1 MGKTSRSMNL
11 LQSCKTRCIIALLVF
26 VSFIPVQAQY
36 TLSGKVSTAQEPA
49 TLDKIV
55 IQLVNPENDST
66 INYTPV
72 DKEGNFSIK
81 AVAGHYLINFEWD
94 SYILEQKIVALQSD
108 TDLGLIPLSFPVYDE
123 LKGVAITAKAQSLSL
138 KDGKLIYTPAINSA
152 QSVFEVLQ
160 TTPTLTVTDE
170 AIQLNGKGTPRIMI
184 NGRWQRMPVDQLL
197 TYLKSLPAQTVKNI
211 QVVRNPGAEQDAE
224 NNSGYINIILRD
236 LKEQGYLGSVSMNA
250 FKATYFNYN
259 PAINLS
265 AHSGKLQLNAH
276 IGYSNG
282 KMNTPGSNF
291 LHFPDKYWEEHNRQI
306 KTSNAL
312 PLSFN
317 ADYQLSKKHLIGAG
331 ITYQDSRYKSDEHN
345 QTDIFNLNRTQI
357 DSSLLTTGKNPETM
371 NTFSLNLNYT
381 YHIDDSG
388 RKIVLDLNHYEQNYN
403 RQQEFTNLQFD
414 HNGQATQ
421 PGQSFRSGNDQRML
435 ISTANIDVQH
445 PLKWLNLNYGA
456 KFSYISNQN
465 RTSFYQYL
473 SGNWEPDY
481 SRFDHFTYDESTYAL
496 FARASKEVQKWS
508 LSTGLR
514 WEFTETMGISKV
526 YNIRNKSNYARL
538 FPSASIGYNPSATH
552 NYSLNYSRRIDRPFF
567 GQVNPFRWYHT
578 QYAFTNGNPSLQPY
592 FSHNIELNYV
602 LHQKWFFGAYYS
614 RSDGMF
620 SEYDLVDPVS
630 NFRETRVDNIL
641 NLNVYGLNVSAQ
653 VYPMKFW
660 LLVPQAGISYTQ
672 IFSKADFLDYSAGTF
687 VYSSLYQQFNLD
699 EKKQWLFDANTYVY
713 APRNYGI
720 MQFKTLW
727 AQSFKL
733 TYATSDTK
741 WQFVLSAND
750 VFRSAAMRY
759 NSIINETL
767 RERYV
772 YRDQRHIGLT
782 VRYNFK
788 NGTTQAK
795 REKSQSNEEEMDRTR
810 G

>member
-1 MGKTSRSMNL
+1 MNRVQL
-11 LQSCKTRCIIALLVF
+11 YKALCILALLALMSF
-26 VSFIPVQAQY
+26 VSAHAQY
-36 TLSGKVSTAQEPA
+36 KLSGKITVDREQA
-49 TLDKIV
+49 TLEKIIV
-55 IQLVNPENDST
+55 QLVNAENDST
-66 INYTPV
+66 INSMPV
-72 DKEGNFSIK
+72 DKDGNFSIK
-81 AVAGHYLINFEWD
+81 ALEGHYLINFEWD
-94 SYILEQKIVALQSD
+94 SYILEQKSVALKSD
-108 TDLGLIPLSFPVYDE
+108 TDLGIISLSLPVYDA
-123 LKGVAITAKAQSLSL
+123 LKGVAVTAKAQSL
-138 KDGKLIYTPAINSA
+138 KIEDGKLIYTPAINSA
-152 QSVFEVLQ
+152 QSAFEVLQ

-170 AIQLNGKGTPRIMI
+170 AIQLNGNGNPRIMI

-197 TYLKSLPAQTVKNI
+197 TYLKSLPAQKIKSI

-236 LKEQGYLGSVSMNA
+236 QKEQGYLGSLSMNA

-265 AHSGKLQLNAH
+265 AHLGKLQLNANL
-276 IGYSNG
+276 GYSNG
-282 KMNTPGSNF
+282 KMKTPGSNF
-291 LHFPDKYWEEHNRQI
+291 LHFPDKYWEEHNRQVR
-306 KTSNAL
+306 TSNAL
-312 PLSFN
+312 PLSVN
-317 ADYQLSKKHLIGAG
+317 ADYQLNKKHLIGAG
-331 ITYQDSRYKSDEHN
+331 ITYQHSRYKSDEHN

-357 DSSLLTTGKNPETM
+357 DSSLLTKGKNPETM
-371 NTFSLNLNYT
+371 SNLSLNVNYT
-381 YHIDDSG
+381 YNINDSG
-388 RKIVLDLNHYEQNYN
+388 RKISIDLNHYEQNYN
-403 RQQEFTNLQFD
+403 RLQEFTNFRFD
-414 HNGQATQ
+414 ASGQPTQ
-421 PGQSFRSGNDQRML
+421 AGQSFRSGNDQRML

-473 SGNWEPDY
+473 SDNWEPDNN
-481 SRFDHFTYDESTYAL
+481 RFDHFTYDESTYAL

-526 YNIRNKSNYARL
+526 YNIRNKNNYARL
-538 FPSASIGYNPSATH
+538 FPSASIGYNPSTTH

-641 NLNVYGLNVSAQ
+641 DLNVYGLNASAQ
-653 VYPMKFW
+653 AYPLKFW
-660 LLVPQAGISYTQ
+660 LLIPQAGISYTR
-672 IFSKADFLDYSAGTF
+672 IFSKADFLNYSAGTF
-687 VYSSLYQQFNLD
+687 VYSALYQQFNLD

-720 MQFKTLW
+720 MQLKTLW
-727 AQSFKL
+727 TQSFKL

>member
-1 MGKTSRSMNL
+1 MNL
-11 LQSCKTRCIIALLVF
+11 LLSCKARCIIVLLVF
-26 VSFIPVQAQY
+26 ISCIPALAQY
-36 TLSGKVSTAQEPA
+36 TLSGKVSIVQASMP
-49 TLDKIV
+49 LDKIV
-55 IQLVNPENDST
+55 VQLVNPENDST
-66 INYTPV
+66 LHTTPIDQDGSFV
-72 DKEGNFSIK
+72 LQAAE
-81 AVAGHYLINFEWD
+81 GHYLISFEWD
-94 SYILEQKIVALQSD
+94 SYILEQKSVALKSD
-108 TDLGLIPLSFPVYDE
+108 TDLGIITLSFPVHDE
-123 LKGVAITAKAQSLSL
+123 LQGVAVTGGRQSLRIEN
-138 KDGKLIYTPAINSA
+138 GKLLYTPAIMSA
-152 QSVFEVLQ
+152 QSAFEVLQ

-170 AIQLNGKGTPRIMI
+170 AIQVNGKGAPRVMI
-184 NGRWQRMPVDQLL
+184 NGKWQRMPVDQLI
-197 TYLKSLPAQTVKNI
+197 TYLKSLPAQKIKNI

-236 LKEQGYLGSVSMNA
+236 QKEQGYLGSISMNA

-265 AHSGKLQLNAH
+265 AHLGKLQLNANL
-276 IGYSNG
+276 GYSNG
-282 KMNTPGSNF
+282 KMKTPGSNF

-306 KTSNAL
+306 KTSSAA

-317 ADYQLSKKHLIGAG
+317 ADYQLNKKHLIGAG
-331 ITYQDSRYKSDEHN
+331 ITYQHSRYKSDEHN

-371 NTFSLNLNYT
+371 SNFSLNVNYT
-381 YHIDDSG
+381 YNINDSG
-388 RKIVLDLNHYEQNYN
+388 RKISIDLNHYEQDFN
-403 RQQEFTNLQFD
+403 RLQEFTNLQFD
-414 HNGQATQ
+414 RNGQATQ

-445 PLKWLNLNYGA
+445 PTKWLELNYGA

-473 SGNWEPDY
+473 SDNWAPDH

-496 FARASKEVQKWS
+496 FAKAGKEWQKWS

-526 YNIRNKSNYARL
+526 YNIRNKNNYARL
-538 FPSASIGYNPSATH
+538 FPSASIGYTPSTTH
-552 NYSLNYSRRIDRPFF
+552 NYSLNYSRRVDRPFF

-592 FSHNIELNYV
+592 FSHNIELDYV

-641 NLNVYGLNVSAQ
+641 DLNVYGLNVSAQ
-653 VYPMKFW
+653 VHPLKFW
-660 LLVPQAGISYTQ
+660 LLMPQAGLSYTQ
-672 IFSKADFLDYSAGTF
+672 IFSKADFLNYSAGAF
-687 VYSSLYQQFNLD
+687 FYGSLYQQFSLD
-699 EKKQWLFDANTYVY
+699 EKKQWLFDASTYVY

-733 TYATSDTK
+733 TYALSDTK

>member
-1 MGKTSRSMNL
+1 MNP
-11 LQSCKTRCIIALLVF
+11 LQCCKAWCILALLILM
-26 VSFIPVQAQY
+26 SFIPVQAQY
-36 TLSGKVSTAQEPA
+36 NLSGKVTAVQEHA
-49 TLDKIV
+49 ALDKIIV
-55 IQLVNPENDST
+55 QLANPENDSI
-66 INYTPV
+66 INTVPV

-81 AVAGHYLINFEWD
+81 VIAGNYLLNFEWD
-94 SYILEQKIVALQSD
+94 SYILEQKMVFLTAD
-108 TDLGLIPLSFPVYDE
+108 TDLGLIPVTLPSTDE
-123 LKGVAITAKAQSLSL
+123 LNGIQVTASKGHFKMVQ
-138 KDGKLIYTPAINSA
+138 GKFIYTPALNSA
-152 QSVFEVLQ
+152 QSAFDILQ
-160 TTPTLTVTDE
+160 STPMLTVTDE
-170 AIQLNGKGTPRIMI
+170 AILLIGKGTPRSMI
-184 NGRWQRMPVDQLL
+184 NSRWERMPTDQLI
-197 TYLKSLPAQTVKNI
+197 TYLKSLPAAKI
-211 QVVRNPGAEQDAE
+211 KSIEIVRNPGAEQDAE

-236 LKEQGYLGSVSMNA
+236 QKEQGYQGSVSMNA

-265 AHSGKLQLNAH
+265 AYLGALQINAN
-276 IGYSNG
+276 IGYSDG
-282 KMNTPGSNF
+282 KIKTPGSNF
-291 LHFPDKYWEEHNRQI
+291 LHFPDKYWEEHNRQV
-306 KTSNAL
+306 KTSNTV
-312 PLSFN
+312 PLSLN
-317 ADYQLSKKHLIGAG
+317 ADYQLSKKQLIGAG
-331 ITYQDSRYKSDEHN
+331 ITYQDSRYKSDEYN
-345 QTDIFNLNRTQI
+345 QTTIFNLNRTQT
-357 DSSLLTTGKNPETM
+357 DSSLLTTGKNPEVMSTL
-371 NTFSLNLNYT
+371 SLNLHYT
-381 YHIDDSG
+381 KHINDSG
-388 RKIVLDLNHYEQNYN
+388 QKITLDLNHYEQNYN
-403 RQQEFTNLQFD
+403 RLQEFSNFRFGS
-414 HNGQATQ
+414 NGQPTQ

-445 PLKWLNLNYGA
+445 PTKWLKLNYGA

-473 SGNWEPDY
+473 SDNWEPDTN
-481 SRFDHFTYDESTYAL
+481 RFDHFTYNERTYAL
-496 FARASKEVQKWS
+496 FAKGSKELKKWS

-526 YNIRNKSNYARL
+526 YNIRNKNSYAKL
-538 FPSASIGYNPSATH
+538 FPSASIGYSPGENH
-552 NYSLNYSRRIDRPFF
+552 NYSLNYSRRIDRPYF

-592 FSHNIELNYV
+592 FSHNIELDYV

-641 NLNVYGLNVSAQ
+641 DINIYGLSASAQ
-653 VYPMKFW
+653 LHPLKYW
-660 LLVPQAGISYTQ
+660 LLMPQAGLSYTQ

-687 VYSSLYQQFNLD
+687 VYSSLYQQFSLD
-699 EKKQWLFDANTYVY
+699 KKKQWLFDANTYVY

-733 TYATSDTK
+733 TYATADKK

-750 VFRSAAMRY
+750 VFRTAAMRY

-788 NGTTQAK
+788 SGTTQVK
-795 REKSQSNEEEMDRTR
+795 REKNQSNEEELDRTR

>member
-1 MGKTSRSMNL
+1 MNP
-11 LQSCKTRCIIALLVF
+11 LQCCKAWCILVLLVF
-26 VSFIPVQAQY
+26 IPFIPALAQY
-36 TLSGKVSTAQEPA
+36 SLSGKVTAVQEQA
-49 TLDKIV
+49 KLDKVVVHLIS
-55 IQLVNPENDST
+55 PANDST
-66 INYTPV
+66 INSIPL

-94 SYILEQKIVALQSD
+94 SYILEQKTVALQSD
-108 TDLGLIPLSFPVYDE
+108 TDLGIIPLSFPVHDE
-123 LKGVAITAKAQSLSL
+123 LQGVAVTGSSQSLRIEN
-138 KDGKLIYTPAINSA
+138 GKLLYTPAVISA
-152 QSVFEVLQ
+152 QSAFEVLQ
-160 TTPTLTVTDE
+160 TTPTLSVTDE
-170 AIQLNGKGTPRIMI
+170 AIQVNGKGTPRIMI
-184 NGRWQRMPVDQLL
+184 NGRWQRMPMDQLL
-197 TYLKSLPAQTVKNI
+197 SYLKSLPAQKIKNI

-224 NNSGYINIILRD
+224 NNSGYINIVLRD
-236 LKEQGYLGSVSMNA
+236 PKKPGYQGSVSMNA

-265 AHSGKLQLNAH
+265 AYLGALQINAN

-282 KMNTPGSNF
+282 RIKTPGSNF

-306 KTSNAL
+306 KSSNAL

-331 ITYQDSRYKSDEHN
+331 ITYQDSRYKSDEYN
-345 QTDIFNLNRTQI
+345 QTNIFNLNRTQI

-371 NTFSLNLNYT
+371 STFSLNLNYT
-381 YHIDDSG
+381 YHINDSG
-388 RKIVLDLNHYEQNYN
+388 RKITLDLNHYEQNYN
-403 RQQEFTNLQFD
+403 RLQEFTNLQFD
-414 HNGQATQ
+414 HDGQPIQ

-445 PLKWLNLNYGA
+445 PTKWLDLNYGA

-465 RTSFYQYL
+465 RTSFFQYL
-473 SGNWEPDY
+473 SDNWEPDN

-496 FARASKEVQKWS
+496 FAKASKELKKWS

-526 YNIRNKSNYARL
+526 YNLRNKNSYAKL
-538 FPSASIGYNPSATH
+538 FPSASIGYNPNENH

-592 FSHNIELNYV
+592 FSHNIELDYA

-641 NLNVYGLNVSAQ
+641 DLNVYGLNVSAQ
-653 VYPMKFW
+653 VRPLKFW
-660 LLVPQAGISYTQ
+660 LLMPQAGLSYTQ

-687 VYSSLYQQFNLD
+687 IYSSLYQQFSLD
-699 EKKQWLFDANTYVY
+699 EKKQWLFDASTYVY

-733 TYATSDTK
+733 TYATADKK

-788 NGTTQAK
+788 NGATQAK
-795 REKSQSNEEEMDRTR
+795 REKTQSNEEEMDRTR